1 MFTVLHISDL
11 HRSREEPV
19 DNDSLVAA
27 LLADSDRYLGETPP
41 VPAPGAIVVSGDL
54 IQGVAIGA
62 ADWQDIMRDQY
73 RVAADFLDQLA
84 TRFLAG
90 DRSKVIVV
98 PGNHDVC
105 WNTSFAAMERVS
117 EDKFPKDVRLAL
129 IEPDSRYRWSWRERA
144 LYRVCDQN
152 AYAARMHFYWDFVR
166 SFYSGVTLPLQIDR
180 DRGFQLFELL
190 DRSIVVAAFDSVD
203 RNDCFSCSGAIPRS
217 AVAKCNLELRD
228 NPRAYKLRM
237 AVWHHSIQGPPLRED
252 YMDASQVREMG
263 GLGFQLGLHG
273 HQHVAEAST
282 QFIYL
287 NETQSMGIVSAGSL
301 CAGAKEL
308 PRGVNRQYNLI
319 VLDDELC
326 HARVHVREIV
336 DGEQFSGKRNGAF
349 LRGYSEL
356 SWRGT
361 TDMAGRLVDVM
372 ATNSRRTVIQAEAAL
387 HADRPRE
394 AIALLRNLE
403 LAPGSYERKLAIQA
417 FQLERDW
424 KSVIDT
430 IGTPETTEEVVFLV
444 SAFLNCG
451 LLDKAASALDA
462 NANLDAATRNAL
474 SEQINV
480 KRMMRAQ

>member
-19 DNDSLVAA
+19 NNDSLVAA

-90 DRSKVIVV
+90 DRSKLIVV

-105 WNTSFAAMERVS
+105 WNTSFAAMERVP
-117 EDKFPKDVRLAL
+117 EDGFPKDLRHAL
-129 IEPDSRYRWSWRERA
+129 TEPESRYRWSWRERA
-144 LYRVCDQN
+144 LYRVCDLD
-152 AYAARMHFYWDFVR
+152 AYAARMQFYWDFVR
-166 SFYSGVTLPLQIDR
+166 SLYSGVTLPLPIDG

-190 DRSIVVAAFDSVD
+190 DRSIAVAAFESVD
-203 RNDCFSCSGAIPRS
+203 RNDCFSFCGAIPRS

-228 NPRAYKLRM
+228 NPHAYKLRM
-237 AVWHHSIQGPPLRED
+237 AVWHHSIQGSPLRED

-287 NETQSMGIVSAGSL
+287 NETQSMGIVCAGSL

-319 VLDDELC
+319 VLDDELR

-349 LRGYSEL
+349 LRGFSEL
-356 SWRGT
+356 SWHGT
-361 TDMAGRLVDVM
+361 TDMAGRPVDVT
-372 ATNSRRTVIQAEAAL
+372 ATNNRQSVMEAENAL
-387 HADRPRE
+387 HANRPRD
-394 AIALLRNLE
+394 AIALLHNLE

-417 FQLERDW
+417 FQLVMDW
-424 KSVIDT
+424 KSVVDT
-430 IGTPETTEEVVFLV
+430 IGTPETTEEAVFLV

-451 LLDKAASALDA
+451 LLDEAASALDA
-462 NANLDAATRNAL
+462 NSGLDAATRNAL
-474 SEQINV
+474 SEQITV
-480 KRMMRAQ
+480 KRMLRAQ